1 MSLIIFGLSLVFML
15 LKCRHLM
22 EQQNPSIATFDQ
34 ELELG
39 ADNAFE
45 LDDEDFML
53 AFGIDH
59 YKEGLKNDERYIKWI
74 ARHKLVSAEGETTWR
89 YFPVYN
95 CTQSDFDRF
104 YEPALSSQR
113 KIR

>member
-1 MSLIIFGLSLVFML
+1 MPCCLVKDAGAADAGSNSFNVNGKQHGKSWAGGIVSLIIFGLSLVFML
-15 LKCRHLM
+15 LKFRHLM

-59 YKEGLKNDERYIKWI
+59 Y
-74 ARHKLVSAEGETTWR
+74 
-89 YFPVYN
+89 
-95 CTQSDFDRF
+95 
-104 YEPALSSQR
+104 
-113 KIR
+113 